1 MTSGAM
7 SFTKIEVDRN
17 VVREEVLSY
26 LRANR
31 EDFVL
36 PQPERWSVGLNMAL
50 DMDRLWHV
58 HTTEVGKSLNIF
70 VDEVYERLRSSD
82 KARHTDVPINTSS
95 AMHAYNAYHR
105 TRIKFLILEEIFE
118 LIRAGVL
125 INVKFEPE
133 RPGASYDFKFSF
145 RKGWIILT
153 NYGAKFVTET
163 LARPYFFEQYLDVL
177 RQIAE
182 PDDVL
187 QGYLSEG
194 LACLRSHLGRAA
206 AVLLRLAAEHTLNL
220 LIDSTKAS
228 IQDAKKRN
236 SLERKVKRAGI
247 RIEERAEVIFRKLES
262 EPGLVPH
269 KDAVTNRLRPAF
281 HSTRD
286 LGGRAAHLSSPIRLK
301 EVSDHYTLY
310 EYSVYAISMKIIQHQ
325 KTMGQPR
332 PGP

>member
-1 MTSGAM
+1 MTTRAM
-7 SFTKIEVDRN
+7 SFTQIEADRN

-36 PQPERWSVGLNMAL
+36 SQPERWPVGSNMASR
-50 DMDRLWHV
+50 MDYLWRGQ
-58 HTTEVGKSLNIF
+58 TSKVGKPLNDF
-70 VDEVYERLRSSD
+70 ANEVYQRLLSSG
-82 KARHTDVPINTSS
+82 KARCTNERVHDNTEMDVF
-95 AMHAYNAYHR
+95 NAYYRLHVR
-105 TRIKFLILEEIFE
+105 FVILEEIFE

-125 INVKFEPE
+125 INVKFEPM
-133 RPGASYDFKFSF
+133 GSCDFKFGF
-145 RKGWIILT
+145 GRGWVVLT
-153 NYGAKFVTET
+153 DYGAKFVTET

-177 RQIAE
+177 RQTAE

-220 LIDSTKAS
+220 LINSTKAS

-236 SLERKVKRAGI
+236 SLEQKVKRAGM

-262 EPGLVPH
+262 EPGLVPR

-281 HSTRD
+281 HSIRD

-310 EYSVYAISMKIIQHQ
+310 EYSVYAISMRIIQHQ
-325 KTMGQPR
+325 KTMEQLR